1 MIAYIITEGDSD
13 VQLLKAIIPQHLLN
27 EVGII
32 AAGGLSAVKSF
43 ARSLVAR
50 QQIPVVIVV
59 DADSTDQKFIQE
71 RTQEIQEIVEG
82 VAVDTPVKV
91 ILAVPTI
98 EFIFFEDACLLS
110 KIMNFTD
117 FNVPNYIFE
126 LAISQPQRAK
136 KILEELLSRPEKP
149 IINQFIYQLTKE
161 DIETLRNTTI
171 IQEIIEFL
179 QSIRQPIE
187 V

>member
-98 EFIFFEDACLLS
+98 ESIFFEDACLLS
-110 KIMNFTD
+110 KIMD
-117 FNVPNYIFE
+117 FNVPNSIFE
-126 LAISQPQRAK
+126 LATSQPLKAK
-136 KILEELLSRPEKP
+136 KILEELLPSPKKLVV
-149 IINQFIYQLTKE
+149 NQFIDHQLKKE
-161 DIETLRNTTI
+161 DIETLRNTKI

-179 QSIRQPIE
+179 ESIRQPIE